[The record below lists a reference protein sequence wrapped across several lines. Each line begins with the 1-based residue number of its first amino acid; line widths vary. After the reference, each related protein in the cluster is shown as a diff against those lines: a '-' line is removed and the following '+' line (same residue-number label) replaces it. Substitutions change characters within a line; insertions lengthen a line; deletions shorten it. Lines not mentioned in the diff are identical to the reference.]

1 MLSICVYDYR
11 LTTYFASVDE
21 LAQNHQQC
29 VNLEQPLQTMWASF
43 RMRMFLI
50 VFTWPRVLRCVLYE
64 IL

>member
-29 VNLEQPLQTMWASF
+29 VNLEQPLHIMWASF

-50 VFTWPRVLRCVLYE
+50 VFA
-64 IL
+64 